1 MPSRGGSLVLYLVLR
16 SFLGVGGRL
25 PLRLTRAIGPQLS
38 AAAFKLSSRSRQRI
52 NSHLEI
58 AFPELDQDQ
67 RDALKTGCV
76 RHFGLLLAEVAWL
89 WRARP
94 AQIEAIFEVEGREHL
109 DAALEGGCGAMIT
122 TGHCG
127 NWELLS
133 AILPISGIPLI
144 SAVRQLDDP
153 RLDNLVNTMR
163 TRFGTEIVPRGPAAG
178 RRLARALG
186 RNRVAA
192 LLIDQDIKD
201 VPGVFVPFF
210 GRPAWTPS
218 GAALLAIR
226 MGCPLLP
233 GFSHRRTDGTHKGVL
248 YPPLPVPT
256 DGTLAERVEELTASA
271 TAAIERQIRKYPEQW
286 VWMHRR
292 WRTQPEKDVTRLNV

>member
-1 MPSRGGSLVLYLVLR
+1 MPSRTGDLALFLGLR
-16 SFLGVGGRL
+16 TFLGVGGRL

-38 AAAFKLSSRSRQRI
+38 AVAFKLSPRSRQRMD
-52 NSHLEI
+52 SHLEI
-58 AFPELDQDQ
+58 AFPELDQDR
-67 RDALKTGCV
+67 RDALRGGCV
-76 RHFGLLLAEVAWL
+76 RHFGLMLAEVAWL

-94 AQIEAIFEVEGREHL
+94 SGIEALCEVEGLEYVHDAL
-109 DAALEGGCGAMIT
+109 DQGRGAMFS

-133 AILPISGIPLI
+133 ARLPIADVPLI
-144 SAVRQLDDP
+144 TAVRKLDNP
-153 RLDNLVNTMR
+153 RLDNLVTTLR

-186 RNRVAA
+186 RNGVAA

-226 MGCPLLP
+226 MRFPMFP
-233 GFSHRRTDGTHKGVL
+233 GFIHRRADGTHKCVVH
-248 YPPLPVPT
+248 PPLPMPT
-256 DGTLAERVEELTASA
+256 DGTLEDKVEELTAAA
-271 TAAIERQIRKYPEQW
+271 TAAIERQIRSHPEQW

-292 WRTQPEKDVTRLNV
+292 WRTRPEEDVKR